1 MAKFLL
7 EVNYTL
13 EGIKGVKSEGGSAR
27 VAAATT
33 AIEGLGGKVDTF
45 YFALGDVDAYLIVDY
60 PDNVSVAAAS
70 IAVGAGGGATIRTT
84 ALLAPTDIDTAA
96 AKQTTYRPPGH

>member
-27 VAAATT
+27 VEAATT
-33 AIEGLGGKVDTF
+33 AIEGLGGKVEAF

-60 PDNVSVAAAS
+60 PDNVSVASAS
-70 IAVGAGGGATIRTT
+70 LAVGAGGGATVQTT
-84 ALLAPTDIDTAA
+84 ALLTPAEVDTAA